1 MNIQLNT
8 LYSCTSCTAVISRGG
23 IIKPLYHCVKCTS
36 ARHKLYNLIQRLGFS
51 SLADVLL
58 PHVRDWTTTTTTGQ
72 RTTPE
77 RLDPASVFVVH
88 SLVLSTE
95 ESTSQDLSCSILKNA
110 WKMLVHSQESAQD
123 SKLGKILREVTATW
137 VRALPLISCPNNREN
152 IILKTVSDLMDHDWR
167 ASHPKV
173 RLLQTIGSAVQDTF
187 PTMKRTTKPIRPNS
201 AGKLKSSLV
210 WPHRVS
216 RKRKRVT
223 TLISNDHDGGGS
235 SSNILLDSLS
245 LDVLGVIF
253 GFLSPPRIMWGCAMV
268 NKRLASSCRDN
279 LLWKRIYQTK
289 FPLVKCSS
297 LCLPVN
303 SDSGAHSD
311 DSHDWRDLYMKRR
324 AAAKRVRLKGWK
336 LSTRFEKQ
344 NTKSRR
350 AKIKRK
356 RYGKKTV
363 VMCKCCGCNFVSSTE
378 KLMLLHC
385 ESEHAKA

>member
-23 IIKPLYHCVKCTS
+23 IISPLYHCVKCTS

-58 PHVRDWTTTTTTGQ
+58 PHVRDWTTTTGQ

-77 RLDPASVFVVH
+77 HLDPASVFVVH

-95 ESTSQDLSCSILKNA
+95 ESTSHDLSCSILKNA
-110 WKMLVHSQESAQD
+110 WKMLVHSQESAHD
-123 SKLGKILREVTATW
+123 SKLGKILREATAAW
-137 VRALPLISCPNNREN
+137 VRALPLISCPTNREN

-167 ASHPKV
+167 TSHPKV

-187 PTMKRTTKPIRPNS
+187 PTMKRTT
-201 AGKLKSSLV
+201 SSLV

-216 RKRKRVT
+216 RKKKRET
-223 TLISNDHDGGGS
+223 TLVSNDHDDLLRRRDGS
-235 SSNILLDSLS
+235 SSSSSSILLDSLS

-268 NKRLASSCRDN
+268 NKRLSSSCRDN

-289 FPLVKCSS
+289 FPLVKCLS
-297 LCLPVN
+297 LCLPVH
-303 SDSGAHSD
+303 SDSGAHSG

-344 NTKSRR
+344 STRSRR
-350 AKIKRK
+350 GKIKRK
-356 RYGKKTV
+356 RYGKKSTV

-385 ESEHAKA
+385 ESEHAKE